1 MLMNRSFSRNES
13 GRQGC
18 DNLEL
23 GSSKWSL
30 LLMRKRKK
38 NLGFCC
44 CYSNLLV
51 FFFFTLL
58 FLENHPTCA
67 LTPDGEHFVAFSPPH
82 IPPKG
87 QAHASP
93 SFLCYKRNERHMRNE
108 RPMRDLLTLD
118 DNCLWVFCFFSGEA
132 LLSFK
137 RGLLETHG
145 AMSNWNESDPDP
157 CGWWGVECHASNRRV
172 SKL

>member
-1 MLMNRSFSRNES
+1 MNRSFSSINES

-30 LLMRKRKK
+30 LLMRRKK
-38 NLGFCC
+38 NLGYCC
-44 CYSNLLV
+44 CCSNLLV
-51 FFFFTLL
+51 FFFFTLS

-67 LTPDGEHFVAFSPPH
+67 LTPDGEHFVAVSPPH
-82 IPPKG
+82 IPPMG

-93 SFLCYKRNERHMRNE
+93 SFLCYNRNE

-118 DNCLWVFCFFSGEA
+118 NNCLWVFCFLSGEA

-172 SKL
+172 AKL